1 MYNNLKMKIILIFLI
16 IFTLI
21 FTINS
26 SSIEFKRNQKNVNNN
41 NNNNIKYKQV
51 IKSVKTS
58 KIGKLII

>member
-1 MYNNLKMKIILIFLI
+1 MKIILIFLI

-21 FTINS
+21 FMINS
-26 SSIEFKRNQKNVNNN
+26 SSIEFKRNQKNVN

>member
-21 FTINS
+21 FMINS
-26 SSIEFKRNQKNVNNN
+26 SSIEFKINQKNV

-58 KIGKLII
+58 KIGKFIL